1 MASKDLNV
9 VSIVGR
15 LTRNSEF
22 RVANNGTPVS
32 NFSIAVNRRRKNG
45 ELWEDETNFFDVV
58 FMGKG
63 AERINMYLEKGRQ
76 VAIQGELHQ
85 RRWESEQGPRQSV
98 EIWAQEIQL
107 LAQSSQSQTAPSGGY
122 QQNYG
127 GGFNTYGQAT
137 SYQQSGMRAPS
148 QDAFSQGAPSQV
160 QGMPMGSQGQAMPQ
174 ANKPQ
179 VFDKPQT
186 TSGPESFEDD
196 DFPF

>member
-15 LTRNSEF
+15 LTRNSEL
-22 RVANNGTPVS
+22 RIANNGTPVS

-76 VAIQGELHQ
+76 IAVQGELHQ

-107 LAQSSQSQTAPSGGY
+107 LAQSQMSQTAPSGGAMPANGSSSGYSQSQYNRSVGSYAQNTGYASQGPSVPPEY
-122 QQNYG
+122 QG
-127 GGFNTYGQAT
+127 GASST
-137 SYQQSGMRAPS
+137 SPSGPSIDMAKAPS
-148 QDAFSQGAPSQV
+148 
-160 QGMPMGSQGQAMPQ
+160 
-174 ANKPQ
+174 K
-179 VFDKPQT
+179 
-186 TSGPESFEDD
+186 GPESFEDD

>member
-15 LTRNSEF
+15 LTRNSEL
-22 RVANNGTPVS
+22 RIANNGTPVS

-45 ELWEDETNFFDVV
+45 EIWEDETNFFDVV

-76 VAIQGELHQ
+76 IAVQGELHQ

-107 LAQSSQSQTAPSGGY
+107 LAQSQMSQTAPSSGMPQSFSQN
-122 QQNYG
+122 QQYNRPS
-127 GGFNTYGQAT
+127 YGQNTGYAP
-137 SYQQSGMRAPS
+137 QSP
-148 QDAFSQGAPSQV
+148 V
-160 QGMPMGSQGQAMPQ
+160 QGMPGDVYQGSN
-174 ANKPQ
+174 ANQNSVPTNPSADFAKEPS
-179 VFDKPQT
+179 K
-186 TSGPESFEDD
+186 GPESFEDD

>member
-45 ELWEDETNFFDVV
+45 EIWEDETNFFDVV

-76 VAIQGELHQ
+76 VAVQGELHQ

-107 LAQSSQSQTAPSGGY
+107 LAQSQMSQTAPSGGMPQGY
-122 QQNYG
+122 GVQNSQFSRVGSYGQMPSYGQQDASSQGMQQN
-127 GGFNTYGQAT
+127 GFG
-137 SYQQSGMRAPS
+137 SAPS
-148 QDAFSQGAPSQV
+148 QSTATPSFEKTSPV
-160 QGMPMGSQGQAMPQ
+160 
-174 ANKPQ
+174 
-179 VFDKPQT
+179 
-186 TSGPESFEDD
+186 SGPESFEDD